1 MLDPGK
7 GRHGMIGN
15 IMYPAGAG
23 RRETDWQ
30 VNIVNGQ
37 VISARLV
44 MRVNGML
51 RMSDNLAAL
60 LHDETLDNMKTLLGD
75 SRPRKP
81 SSRASAPRKST
92 GKWTGAP
99 TGRGGGRWT

>member
-75 SRPRKP
+75 EP
-81 SSRASAPRKST
+81 SEEAELEGVRAAEVDREVDRR
-92 GKWTGAP
+92 ADRA
-99 TGRGGGRWT
+99 RGW